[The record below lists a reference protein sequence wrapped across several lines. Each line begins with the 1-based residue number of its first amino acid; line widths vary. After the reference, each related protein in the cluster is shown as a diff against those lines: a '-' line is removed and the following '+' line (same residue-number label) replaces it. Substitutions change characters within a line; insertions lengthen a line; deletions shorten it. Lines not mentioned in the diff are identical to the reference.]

1 MLLNVATYVL
11 DTAKIIFRNKILLN
25 LRVCK

>member
-11 DTAKIIFRNKILLN
+11 DTAKIIFRNKIL
-25 LRVCK
+25 